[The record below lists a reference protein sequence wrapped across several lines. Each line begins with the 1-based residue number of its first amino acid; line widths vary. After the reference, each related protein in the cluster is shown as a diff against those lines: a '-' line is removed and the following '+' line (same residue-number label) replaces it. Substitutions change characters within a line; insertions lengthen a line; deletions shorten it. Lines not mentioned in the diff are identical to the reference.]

1 MQTPVQGDFHLF
13 GHLWLKRGEKNFIG
27 PGRIELLE
35 QIMLHG
41 SITKAA
47 KAMKMSYK
55 AAWDSVDA
63 MNTLAPKPLVER
75 ITGGKGGGGT
85 VITAYAKELIAVYR
99 DVTALQQKHLSVL
112 ESSFSD
118 VLIDRQAQPFGF
130 SRLSGTVTQITGHDD
145 NAGVSIDVCGH
156 TLTAH
161 TPRTFLALHEVKEGD
176 SINLLIESDN
186 IVLSAANSAKSS
198 TRNVLS
204 GNVINIERS
213 GNDVTVSIGLC
224 DDTPLLARITESSL
238 MRLGIEL
245 DDTVY
250 ASFKAYNITLLPPKG
265 SKR

>member
-1 MQTPVQGDFHLF
+1 MKAPEQGDFHLF

-63 MNTLAPKPLVER
+63 MNTLAPQPLVER

-85 VITAYAKELIAVYR
+85 VVTAYAKELIAVYR
-99 DVTALQQKHLSVL
+99 DVVALQQKHLSVL

-118 VLIDRQAQPFGF
+118 VLIDRQPQPFGF
-130 SRLSGTVTQITGHDD
+130 SRLSGTITQITVRDD
-145 NAGVSIDVCGH
+145 NAEVSIDVCGY

-161 TPRTFLALHEVKEGD
+161 TPGTFLALYDVKE
-176 SINLLIESDN
+176 
-186 IVLSAANSAKSS
+186 
-198 TRNVLS
+198 
-204 GNVINIERS
+204 
-213 GNDVTVSIGLC
+213 
-224 DDTPLLARITESSL
+224 
-238 MRLGIEL
+238 
-245 DDTVY
+245 
-250 ASFKAYNITLLPPKG
+250 
-265 SKR
+265 